1 MKNRWYSI
9 FNLKGHYDGPE
20 KEFVNAENF
29 EWAKEFQR
37 HFEEIKNEFY
47 QFFNSK
53 DLSPYFNTKMV
64 KSDNDWR
71 TIALKNWSV
80 ELYKNQVYFPVTTKL
95 LNKYPEIISAS
106 FNLLEPKSIIKP
118 HVGDT
123 NAIYRCH
130 LGLTVPEGL
139 PKCGFQVMGE
149 KRPWVENEWLIFMDA
164 YEHTAFNHSENQ
176 RVIFLLDV
184 IRSEFSPYKREVIST
199 VRTSLF
205 LQKRAMKFRFLNKEN
220 QKLISFLVVAM
231 RPFVYIAIKIS
242 NFFRIF

>member
-20 KEFVNAENF
+20 KEFVNTENF

-47 QFFNSK
+47 QFLNSK
-53 DLSPYFNTKMV
+53 DLSPYFNTSMV

-71 TIALKNWSV
+71 TIALKSWSV
-80 ELYKNQVYFPVTTKL
+80 ELYKNQVSFPFTTKL
-95 LNKYPEIISAS
+95 INKYPEIISAS

-139 PKCGFQVMGE
+139 PSCGFEVRGQQ
-149 KRPWVENEWLIFMDA
+149 RPWVENEWIIFLDA
-164 YEHTAFNHSENQ
+164 FEHTAFNQTNNP
-176 RVIFLLDV
+176 RVILLLDV
-184 IRSEFSPYKREVIST
+184 LRDEFTSNRREVTST
-199 VRTSLF
+199 VLTSLF
-205 LQKRAMKFRFLNKEN
+205 LQKREMKFRMLNKEN
-220 QKLISFLVVAM
+220 QSFVSFLVIVL
-231 RPFVYIAIKIS
+231 RPFAFIALKFS
-242 NFFRIF
+242 NFFKLF